1 MNKVPLGAAS
11 GESSEE
17 CAKRD
22 GRIRRPSP
30 AVAFVGRHN
39 SGKTTLLVRVIAELV
54 SRGFDIGSIKH
65 HGHCDFD
72 IDVPGKDSYRHREA
86 GSRDVVVVSPT
97 RMARITELNHEI
109 ECDDIVSSMPDHD
122 LVIVE
127 GFRQS
132 GLDVIEVL
140 RSGNDR
146 DLPAAEEYCEIGTVR
161 GVTPVAVV
169 SNMESVHAAAKRR
182 GTPSFSLEDIEG
194 IADFLQAVYVRPKLT
209 VAIQAG
215 GESRRMG
222 QSKATVP
229 FLGEPL
235 LTRIVERVACAAD
248 ELVVTTNEAS
258 RLGFLGDLDIPC
270 PLKLVPDSFE
280 KRGSLQGLAT
290 AFGAASHSLVAV
302 IACDMVF
309 ASPQL
314 AIAEAAVAHSERV
327 DAVVPC
333 NKFGYEPFHAV
344 YRTNSCL
351 EATHEALGRGCV
363 RAKDFFDL
371 VNLRPFMSAEVTEA
385 VPERGCFINV
395 NTPEELAHIEATIMA
410 EGDR

>member
-1 MNKVPLGAAS
+1 MFVRNLPSLF
-11 GESSEE
+11 
-17 CAKRD
+17 
-22 GRIRRPSP
+22 RRW
-30 AVAFVGRHN
+30 G
-39 SGKTTLLVRVIAELV
+39 
-54 SRGFDIGSIKH
+54 
-65 HGHCDFD
+65 
-72 IDVPGKDSYRHREA
+72 
-86 GSRDVVVVSPT
+86 
-97 RMARITELNHEI
+97 ITSH
-109 ECDDIVSSMPDHD
+109 
-122 LVIVE
+122 
-127 GFRQS
+127 
-132 GLDVIEVL
+132 
-140 RSGNDR
+140 
-146 DLPAAEEYCEIGTVR
+146 
-161 GVTPVAVV
+161 
-169 SNMESVHAAAKRR
+169 
-182 GTPSFSLEDIEG
+182 
-194 IADFLQAVYVRPKLT
+194 
-209 VAIQAG
+209 
-215 GESRRMG
+215 G

-351 EATHEALGRGCV
+351 KATHEALSRGCV

-371 VNLRPFMSAEVTEA
+371 VNLPPFMSAEV
-385 VPERGCFINV
+385 I
-395 NTPEELAHIEATIMA
+395 
-410 EGDR
+410 

>member
-1 MNKVPLGAAS
+1 MNKVSLGAAS

-17 CAKRD
+17 RAKRD
-22 GRIRRPSP
+22 GRIHRPSP

-97 RMARITELNHEI
+97 RMARITELDHEI

-161 GVTPVAVV
+161 GDRKSVV
-169 SNMESVHAAAKRR
+169 
-182 GTPSFSLEDIEG
+182 
-194 IADFLQAVYVRPKLT
+194 
-209 VAIQAG
+209 
-215 GESRRMG
+215 
-222 QSKATVP
+222 
-229 FLGEPL
+229 
-235 LTRIVERVACAAD
+235 
-248 ELVVTTNEAS
+248 
-258 RLGFLGDLDIPC
+258 
-270 PLKLVPDSFE
+270 
-280 KRGSLQGLAT
+280 
-290 AFGAASHSLVAV
+290 
-302 IACDMVF
+302 
-309 ASPQL
+309 
-314 AIAEAAVAHSERV
+314 
-327 DAVVPC
+327 
-333 NKFGYEPFHAV
+333 
-344 YRTNSCL
+344 
-351 EATHEALGRGCV
+351 
-363 RAKDFFDL
+363 
-371 VNLRPFMSAEVTEA
+371 
-385 VPERGCFINV
+385 
-395 NTPEELAHIEATIMA
+395 
-410 EGDR
+410 

>member
-1 MNKVPLGAAS
+1 MNKVSLGAAS

-22 GRIRRPSP
+22 GRIHRPSP

-235 LTRIVERVACAAD
+235 LTRIVERIACAAD

-270 PLKLVPDSFE
+270 PLKLVPDSFFKGWPRRLE
-280 KRGSLQGLAT
+280 RRPIRLLPSLHAIWCSLRRNWRLPRRPWRIPNALMPWFHAINMDMSHFMRCIVRIPAWRQRMKRS
-290 AFGAASHSLVAV
+290 
-302 IACDMVF
+302 
-309 ASPQL
+309 
-314 AIAEAAVAHSERV
+314 AAVAFV
-327 DAVVPC
+327 Q
-333 NKFGYEPFHAV
+333 
-344 YRTNSCL
+344 RTFS
-351 EATHEALGRGCV
+351 
-363 RAKDFFDL
+363 
-371 VNLRPFMSAEVTEA
+371 
-385 VPERGCFINV
+385 IW
-395 NTPEELAHIEATIMA
+395 
-410 EGDR
+410 

>member
-1 MNKVPLGAAS
+1 MNNGSAIARDLLF
-11 GESSEE
+11 SE
-17 CAKRD
+17 
-22 GRIRRPSP
+22 GRSNCGGGIHRPSP

-54 SRGFDIGSIKH
+54 SRGFDIASIKH

-72 IDVPGKDSYRHREA
+72 IDIPGKDSYRHREA

-97 RMARITELNHEI
+97 RMARITELDKEL
-109 ECDDIVSSMPDHD
+109 ECADIVESMPDHD

-127 GFRQS
+127 GFRES
-132 GLDVIEVL
+132 GLDVVEVL
-140 RSGNDR
+140 RSGNER
-146 DLPAAEEYCEIGTVR
+146 DLPAADEFCANATVR
-161 GVTPVAVV
+161 GAAPVAVV
-169 SNMESVHAAAKRR
+169 SDMERVHAAAKAY
-182 GTPSFSLEDIEG
+182 GIVAFSLDDVAS
-194 IADFLQAVYVRPKLT
+194 IADFLQARYVRPKLT

-235 LTRIVERVACAAD
+235 LTRIVDRVACAAD
-248 ELVVTTNEAS
+248 ELVITTNEAS
-258 RLGFLGDLDIPC
+258 KLGFLGELDIAC
-270 PLKLVPDSFE
+270 PVRLVPDCYGE
-280 KRGSLQGLAT
+280 RGSLRGLCS
-290 AFGAASHSLVAV
+290 AFEAASNTLVAV
-302 IACDMVF
+302 VACDMVF
-309 ASPQL
+309 ASPRL
-314 AIAEAAVAHSERV
+314 IVAEAAVAHSERV

-344 YRTNSCL
+344 YRARPCL
-351 EATHEALGRGCV
+351 DAAREALEHGRV

-371 VNLRPFMSAEVTEA
+371 VKLRPFLSAEVTRA
-385 VPERGCFINV
+385 VPERSCFINV
-395 NTPEELAHIEATIMA
+395 NTPEELARMEASIMA